1 MFSDAPDGTQSLKQL
16 SDQYPNISI
25 CAERINETVDDLN
38 EDEYLLVMLA
48 ISNYRYN
55 VYITTD
61 ISYAI

>member
-1 MFSDAPDGTQSLKQL
+1 MPIDAPDGTQSLNQL

-25 CAERINETVDDLN
+25 CEERRNETVNDLN
-38 EDEYLLVMLA
+38 DDEYILVLLA

-55 VYITTD
+55 VYITTS

>member
-1 MFSDAPDGTQSLKQL
+1 MLSDAPDGTQSLKQL

-25 CAERINETVDDLN
+25 CAERENETVNDLN

>member
-1 MFSDAPDGTQSLKQL
+1 MLSDAPDGTQSLKQL

-25 CAERINETVDDLN
+25 CAERKNETVNDLN

-55 VYITTD
+55 VYITTG

>member
-1 MFSDAPDGTQSLKQL
+1 MLSDAPDGTQSLKQL

-25 CAERINETVDDLN
+25 CAERKNETVNDLN